1 MAPVPPDPVRLDPGN
16 HEDPG
21 AGRCLME
28 HVSVLAGEPFRAWP
42 RCTHPAVA
50 ALATQI
56 NDRCSAEGRRALLR
70 RAPSLAV
77 ADSDDPALT
86 WRLVAVTAEA
96 ALALRPDEPTAIR
109 RLARAR
115 RARRTWCAAIPRG
128 LARRLPRWAVV
139 GCGLA
144 ALDELVAALHA
155 LLAVA
160 GPPCSP
166 ERDVVLVALLD
177 AVLDEVLDEAL
188 VEHVPPATGL
198 RRGSSAALRAPATG
212 PRRGS
217 SAALRAA
224 YREEIPA

>member
-1 MAPVPPDPVRLDPGN
+1 MPPYDPSDPSDVVRLDPGN

-28 HVSVLAGEPFRAWP
+28 HVALLAGEGFRAWP

-50 ALATQI
+50 ALATQV
-56 NDRCSAEGRRALLR
+56 NDRCSPEGRRALVR
-70 RAPSLAV
+70 RAEALTV

-86 WRLVAVTAEA
+86 WRLVAVAAEA
-96 ALALRPDEPTAIR
+96 VLALRPGEPTATR

-115 RARRTWCAAIPRG
+115 RARRAWGAVLPRG
-128 LARRLPRWAVV
+128 LARRLPRWAVT

-155 LLAVA
+155 LIAIT

-177 AVLDEVLDEAL
+177 AVLDEVLDEDR
-188 VEHVPPATGL
+188 ATP
-198 RRGSSAALRAPATG
+198 SPS
-212 PRRGS
+212 
-217 SAALRAA
+217 
-224 YREEIPA
+224 REEIPA

>member
-1 MAPVPPDPVRLDPGN
+1 MPHDPVGDPVLLDTGN
-16 HEDPG
+16 HDDPG

-50 ALATQI
+50 ALATQV
-56 NDRCSAEGRRALLR
+56 NDRCSRAGRAALVRRAEALTR
-70 RAPSLAV
+70 

-86 WRLVAVTAEA
+86 WRLVALCAEA
-96 ALALRPDEPTAIR
+96 VLVLRPGDPVATR

-115 RARRTWCAAIPRG
+115 RSRRVWGALVPRG
-128 LARRLPRWAVV
+128 PGRRLPRWAVV

-160 GPPCSP
+160 GPPQSP
-166 ERDVVLVALLD
+166 ERDIVLVALLD
-177 AVLDEVLDEAL
+177 NVLDHVLDEVPAENPP
-188 VEHVPPATGL
+188 EPVPDTGL
-198 RRGSSAALRAPATG
+198 RRSVPAPRTG
-212 PRRGS
+212 
-217 SAALRAA
+217 
-224 YREEIPA
+224 REELCA